1 MYFSAQYLIVF
12 FANPALGV
20 IFTHNTIIAQY
31 IDDNS
36 KPCYAQNLLLA
47 DRPNTIED
55 FNQAIKCNP
64 NYAEAYIYRAA
75 TYFNLGD
82 KERAK
87 EDLQKAAKFYQEQ
100 GNEQRQKEILQMI
113 DKINSR

>member
-1 MYFSAQYLIVF
+1 MLRL
-12 FANPALGV
+12 NPSVDCYTIEDLNQVIKLNPNDPQLYYKRGV
-20 IFTHNTIIAQY
+20 LRYELENILEA
-31 IDDNS
+31 
-36 KPCYAQNLLLA
+36 
-47 DRPNTIED
+47 IED
-55 FNQAIKCNP
+55 FNQAIKFNP

-87 EDLQKAAKFYQEQ
+87 QDLQKAAKFYQEQ